1 MQQRTNGAAQSP
13 GQAPLLTSLW
23 WASNPG
29 AAEDSGRMFSEAG
42 KTPLGSADHTW
53 QTGWIEWDG
62 RLLQRGR

>member
-1 MQQRTNGAAQSP
+1 
-13 GQAPLLTSLW
+13 
-23 WASNPG
+23 
-29 AAEDSGRMFSEAG
+29 MFSEAG